1 MLGKCIKNEIVNRYK
16 PICLAYIVLLI
27 YSPIFYLLKPVMHNV
42 NNTYIGMF
50 IGLIMVAY
58 GLVVFGNIILILI
71 YPMVDFRNRVFKDQ
85 GYLTNTLPVKTSTM
99 MIGRLIADLL
109 TYISAGIV
117 IPFAICLSEMDF
129 GIYKDLIH
137 SLFDLIGY
145 ITTDVTYVWILTLVI
160 LVLVTILAGMLL
172 SQWMFNAAYA
182 FGHAFSNHKRV
193 MSIIGMVILYLLFQ
207 MLSVLLLW
215 FLSETGIMEGVRTEM
230 VNYVTYPDIEGIN
243 RFLGVISIFE
253 VLATA
258 GLVAITSWLTKNKLN
273 LE

>member
-1 MLGKCIKNEIVNRYK
+1 MLGKCIKNEIINRYK

-27 YSPIFYLLKPVMHNV
+27 YSPIFYLLKPVMRNV
-42 NNTYIGMF
+42 DNTYIGMF

-58 GLVVFGNIILILI
+58 GLVVFGNIILIVI

-117 IPFAICLSEMDF
+117 IPFAVCIANMDF
-129 GIYKDLIH
+129 TIYKDLID
-137 SLFDLIGY
+137 SIFDLIGY
-145 ITTDVTYVWILTLVI
+145 ITTDASYVLVLTLII
-160 LVLVTILAGMLL
+160 LILITFFAGMLL

-182 FGHAFSNHKRV
+182 FGHAFSNHKRI
-193 MSIIGMVILYLLFQ
+193 MSVVGMIMLYIIFQ
-207 MLSVLLLW
+207 MISVFFLW
-215 FLSETGIMEGVRTEM
+215 ILSETNILSDINERTLFDL
-230 VNYVTYPDIEGIN
+230 NASN
-243 RFLGVISIFE
+243 RFFGVMSIFE